1 MSAIPV
7 SAQKDSNHNFEISKN
22 LEIFNDI
29 YKQLDMFYVDS
40 LSADTVIE
48 WGIDAM
54 LRQVDPFTVYYPE
67 EGMDELKEMTTGKY
81 AGIGAVIRFYKKED
95 RVMVI
100 EPQEDSPAIEAGVKG
115 GDLILSIDGKD
126 MKGKSTQ
133 EVSENLRGDAGT
145 TFELT
150 VKRAGVEHP
159 LSFKITRRN
168 IAMPPVPYYGMVA
181 DGIGYIYFERFVDGC
196 SRDVRRAVVDLKEQ
210 GAKALVID
218 MRGNPGGPLSEAVEV
233 TNLFVPRGQ
242 KVVYTKGKLASV
254 NSEHYTKKE
263 PLDVDIPVAVLVDGS
278 TASSAEIVSGAW
290 QDWDRAVI
298 VGERTYGKGL
308 VQMIREVPYHGSL
321 KVTTSRYYI
330 PSGRCIQ
337 AYDYRHLN
345 PDGSAKT
352 LPDSLTKAFK
362 TAGGREVRDG
372 GGIKPDVVITP
383 DSLPSIVYDIA
394 TSDVLLDYVNHYV
407 QTHATIAPAGD
418 FSLTDADYADF
429 VKMVEES
436 DFTYKR
442 RTEEMM
448 KLLERTA
455 RFEGCYEGAKPEFEA
470 LAAKMKGGVA
480 ADLELPKNKE
490 EIKSVLESD
499 IVARYYFRRGV
510 VQQQLKTDKDLKT
523 ALEILT
529 DTERYES
536 LLKPVKN
543 EKEKGE
549 SQQGHHVRY
558 HGYGRSRVGGC
569 RVLLDVVFPRRDA
582 WNGRGADG
590 VSDIVG

>member
-1 MSAIPV
+1 MSAVPV

-407 QTHATIAPAGD
+407 QTHAAIAPAGE

-429 VKMVEES
+429 VKMVEGS

-455 RFEGCYEGAKPEFEA
+455 RFEGCYGGAKPEFEA
-470 LAAKMKGGVA
+470 LAAKMKGGVS
-480 ADLELPKNKE
+480 ADLEVPKNKE

-510 VQQQLKTDKDLKT
+510 VQQQLKADKDLKT

-529 DTERYES
+529 DTERYAS
-536 LLKPVKN
+536 LLKPVK
-543 EKEKGE
+543 K
-549 SQQGHHVRY
+549 
-558 HGYGRSRVGGC
+558 
-569 RVLLDVVFPRRDA
+569 
-582 WNGRGADG
+582 
-590 VSDIVG
+590 

>member
-1 MSAIPV
+1 MKKIFLAAGLCCMSAVPM

-362 TAGGREVRDG
+362 TAGGREVRGG

-407 QTHATIAPAGD
+407 QTHAAIAPAGE

-429 VKMVEES
+429 VKMVEGS

-470 LAAKMKGGVA
+470 LAAKMKGGVS
-480 ADLELPKNKE
+480 ADLEVPKNKE

-510 VQQQLKTDKDLKT
+510 VQQQLKADKDLKT

-529 DTERYES
+529 DTERYAS
-536 LLKPVKN
+536 LLKPVK
-543 EKEKGE
+543 K
-549 SQQGHHVRY
+549 
-558 HGYGRSRVGGC
+558 
-569 RVLLDVVFPRRDA
+569 
-582 WNGRGADG
+582 
-590 VSDIVG
+590 

>member
-168 IAMPPVPYYGMVA
+168 IAMPPVPYYGMVS

-536 LLKPVKN
+536 LLKPVK
-543 EKEKGE
+543 K
-549 SQQGHHVRY
+549 
-558 HGYGRSRVGGC
+558 
-569 RVLLDVVFPRRDA
+569 
-582 WNGRGADG
+582 
-590 VSDIVG
+590 

>member
-168 IAMPPVPYYGMVA
+168 IAMPPVPYYGMVS

-407 QTHATIAPAGD
+407 QTHATIAPVGD

-536 LLKPVKN
+536 LLKPVK
-543 EKEKGE
+543 K
-549 SQQGHHVRY
+549 
-558 HGYGRSRVGGC
+558 
-569 RVLLDVVFPRRDA
+569 
-582 WNGRGADG
+582 
-590 VSDIVG
+590 

>member
-1 MSAIPV
+1 MKKIFLAAGLCCMSAIPV

-168 IAMPPVPYYGMVA
+168 IAMPPVPYYGMVS

-455 RFEGCYEGAKPEFEA
+455 RFEGSYEGAKPEFEA

-536 LLKPVKN
+536 LLKPVK
-543 EKEKGE
+543 K
-549 SQQGHHVRY
+549 
-558 HGYGRSRVGGC
+558 
-569 RVLLDVVFPRRDA
+569 
-582 WNGRGADG
+582 
-590 VSDIVG
+590 

>member
-1 MSAIPV
+1 MKKIFLAAGLCCMSAIPV

-168 IAMPPVPYYGMVA
+168 IAMPPVPYYGMVS

-242 KVVYTKGKLASV
+242 KVVYSKGKLASV

-536 LLKPVKN
+536 LLKPVK
-543 EKEKGE
+543 K
-549 SQQGHHVRY
+549 
-558 HGYGRSRVGGC
+558 
-569 RVLLDVVFPRRDA
+569 
-582 WNGRGADG
+582 
-590 VSDIVG
+590 

>member
-168 IAMPPVPYYGMVA
+168 IAMPPVPYYGMVS

-418 FSLTDADYADF
+418 FSLTDADYYADF

-536 LLKPVKN
+536 LLKPVK
-543 EKEKGE
+543 K
-549 SQQGHHVRY
+549 
-558 HGYGRSRVGGC
+558 
-569 RVLLDVVFPRRDA
+569 
-582 WNGRGADG
+582 
-590 VSDIVG
+590 

>member
-1 MSAIPV
+1 MSAVPV

-254 NSEHYTKKE
+254 NSGHYTKKE
-263 PLDVDIPVAVLVDGS
+263 PLDVDIPVAVLVDCS

-407 QTHATIAPAGD
+407 QTHAAIAPAGE

-429 VKMVEES
+429 VKMVEGS

-470 LAAKMKGGVA
+470 LAAKMKGGVS
-480 ADLELPKNKE
+480 ADLEVPKNKE

-510 VQQQLKTDKDLKT
+510 VQQQLKADKDLKT

-529 DTERYES
+529 DTERYAS
-536 LLKPVKN
+536 LLKPVK
-543 EKEKGE
+543 K
-549 SQQGHHVRY
+549 
-558 HGYGRSRVGGC
+558 
-569 RVLLDVVFPRRDA
+569 
-582 WNGRGADG
+582 
-590 VSDIVG
+590 

>member
-1 MSAIPV
+1 MKKIFLAAGLCCMSAVPV

-168 IAMPPVPYYGMVA
+168 IVMPPVPYYGMVS

-536 LLKPVKN
+536 LLKPVK
-543 EKEKGE
+543 K
-549 SQQGHHVRY
+549 
-558 HGYGRSRVGGC
+558 
-569 RVLLDVVFPRRDA
+569 
-582 WNGRGADG
+582 
-590 VSDIVG
+590 

>member
-1 MSAIPV
+1 MKKIFLAVGLCCMSAVPV

-407 QTHATIAPAGD
+407 QTHAAIAPAGE

-429 VKMVEES
+429 VKMVEGS

-455 RFEGCYEGAKPEFEA
+455 RFEGCYEGVKPEFEA
-470 LAAKMKGGVA
+470 LAAKMKGGVS
-480 ADLELPKNKE
+480 ADLEVPKNKE

-510 VQQQLKTDKDLKT
+510 VQQQLKADKDLKT

-529 DTERYES
+529 DTERYAS
-536 LLKPVKN
+536 LLKPVK
-543 EKEKGE
+543 K
-549 SQQGHHVRY
+549 
-558 HGYGRSRVGGC
+558 
-569 RVLLDVVFPRRDA
+569 
-582 WNGRGADG
+582 
-590 VSDIVG
+590 

>member
-1 MSAIPV
+1 MKKIFLAAGLCCMSAIPV

-394 TSDVLLDYVNHYV
+394 TSDVLLDYVNRYV

-536 LLKPVKN
+536 LLKPVK
-543 EKEKGE
+543 K
-549 SQQGHHVRY
+549 
-558 HGYGRSRVGGC
+558 
-569 RVLLDVVFPRRDA
+569 
-582 WNGRGADG
+582 
-590 VSDIVG
+590 

>member
-1 MSAIPV
+1 MKKIFLAAGLCCMSAIPV

-54 LRQVDPFTVYYPE
+54 LRQVDPFTMYYPE

-168 IAMPPVPYYGMVA
+168 IAMPPVPYYGMVS

-394 TSDVLLDYVNHYV
+394 TSDVLLDYVNRYV

-455 RFEGCYEGAKPEFEA
+455 RFEGCYEGAKSEFEA

-510 VQQQLKTDKDLKT
+510 VQQQLKADKDLKT

-536 LLKPVKN
+536 LLKPVK
-543 EKEKGE
+543 K
-549 SQQGHHVRY
+549 
-558 HGYGRSRVGGC
+558 
-569 RVLLDVVFPRRDA
+569 
-582 WNGRGADG
+582 
-590 VSDIVG
+590 

>member
-1 MSAIPV
+1 MSASPV

-168 IAMPPVPYYGMVA
+168 IAMPPVPYYGMVS

-536 LLKPVKN
+536 LLKPVK
-543 EKEKGE
+543 K
-549 SQQGHHVRY
+549 
-558 HGYGRSRVGGC
+558 
-569 RVLLDVVFPRRDA
+569 
-582 WNGRGADG
+582 
-590 VSDIVG
+590 

>member
-1 MSAIPV
+1 MKKIFLAAGLCCMSAIPV

-536 LLKPVKN
+536 LLKPVK
-543 EKEKGE
+543 KKKRKGRIPTRA
-549 SQQGHHVRY
+549 SC
-558 HGYGRSRVGGC
+558 S
-569 RVLLDVVFPRRDA
+569 
-582 WNGRGADG
+582 
-590 VSDIVG
+590 VSWLWP

>member
-29 YKQLDMFYVDS
+29 YKQLDMFHVDS

-168 IAMPPVPYYGMVA
+168 IAMPPVPYYGMVS

-298 VGERTYGKGL
+298 VGERTYGKGV

-536 LLKPVKN
+536 LLKPVK
-543 EKEKGE
+543 K
-549 SQQGHHVRY
+549 
-558 HGYGRSRVGGC
+558 
-569 RVLLDVVFPRRDA
+569 
-582 WNGRGADG
+582 
-590 VSDIVG
+590 

>member
-1 MSAIPV
+1 MSAVPV

-218 MRGNPGGPLSEAVEV
+218 MHGNPGGPLSQAVEV

-407 QTHATIAPAGD
+407 QTHAAIAPAGE

-429 VKMVEES
+429 VKMVEGS

-470 LAAKMKGGVA
+470 LAAKMKGGVS
-480 ADLELPKNKE
+480 ADLEVPKNKE

-510 VQQQLKTDKDLKT
+510 VQQQLKADKDLKT

-529 DTERYES
+529 DTERYAS
-536 LLKPVKN
+536 LLKPVK
-543 EKEKGE
+543 K
-549 SQQGHHVRY
+549 
-558 HGYGRSRVGGC
+558 
-569 RVLLDVVFPRRDA
+569 
-582 WNGRGADG
+582 
-590 VSDIVG
+590 

>member
-1 MSAIPV
+1 MSAVPV

-263 PLDVDIPVAVLVDGS
+263 PLDVDVPVAVLVDGS

-407 QTHATIAPAGD
+407 QTHAAIAPAGE
-418 FSLTDADYADF
+418 FSWTDADYADF
-429 VKMVEES
+429 VKMVEGS

-470 LAAKMKGGVA
+470 LAAKMKGGVS
-480 ADLELPKNKE
+480 ADLEVPKNKE

-510 VQQQLKTDKDLKT
+510 VQQQLKADKDLKT

-529 DTERYES
+529 DTERYAS
-536 LLKPVKN
+536 LLKPVK
-543 EKEKGE
+543 K
-549 SQQGHHVRY
+549 
-558 HGYGRSRVGGC
+558 
-569 RVLLDVVFPRRDA
+569 
-582 WNGRGADG
+582 
-590 VSDIVG
+590 

>member
-1 MSAIPV
+1 MKKIFLAAGLCCMSAIPV

-54 LRQVDPFTVYYPE
+54 LRQVDPFTMYYPE

-168 IAMPPVPYYGMVA
+168 IAMPPVPYYGMVS

-429 VKMVEES
+429 VKMVEGS

-470 LAAKMKGGVA
+470 LAAKMKGGVS
-480 ADLELPKNKE
+480 ADLEVPKNKE

-510 VQQQLKTDKDLKT
+510 VQQQLKADKDLKT

-529 DTERYES
+529 DTERYAS
-536 LLKPVKN
+536 LLKPVK
-543 EKEKGE
+543 K
-549 SQQGHHVRY
+549 
-558 HGYGRSRVGGC
+558 
-569 RVLLDVVFPRRDA
+569 
-582 WNGRGADG
+582 
-590 VSDIVG
+590 

>member
-1 MSAIPV
+1 MSAVPV
-7 SAQKDSNHNFEISKN
+7 FAQKDSNHNFEISKN

-181 DGIGYIYFERFVDGC
+181 DGIGYVYFERFVDGC

-352 LPDSLTKAFK
+352 LPDSLTKAFA

-407 QTHATIAPAGD
+407 QTHAAIAPAGE

-429 VKMVEES
+429 VKMVEGS

-470 LAAKMKGGVA
+470 LAAKMKGGVS
-480 ADLELPKNKE
+480 ADLEVPKNKE

-510 VQQQLKTDKDLKT
+510 VQQQLKADKDLKT

-529 DTERYES
+529 DTERYAS
-536 LLKPVKN
+536 LLKPVK
-543 EKEKGE
+543 K
-549 SQQGHHVRY
+549 
-558 HGYGRSRVGGC
+558 
-569 RVLLDVVFPRRDA
+569 
-582 WNGRGADG
+582 
-590 VSDIVG
+590 

>member
-1 MSAIPV
+1 MKKIFLAAGLCCMSAIPV

-181 DGIGYIYFERFVDGC
+181 DGIGYVYFERFVDGC

-536 LLKPVKN
+536 LLKPVK
-543 EKEKGE
+543 K
-549 SQQGHHVRY
+549 
-558 HGYGRSRVGGC
+558 
-569 RVLLDVVFPRRDA
+569 
-582 WNGRGADG
+582 
-590 VSDIVG
+590 

>member
-168 IAMPPVPYYGMVA
+168 IAMPPVPYYGMVS

-510 VQQQLKTDKDLKT
+510 VQQQLKADKDLKT

-536 LLKPVKN
+536 LLKPVK
-543 EKEKGE
+543 K
-549 SQQGHHVRY
+549 
-558 HGYGRSRVGGC
+558 
-569 RVLLDVVFPRRDA
+569 
-582 WNGRGADG
+582 
-590 VSDIVG
+590 

>member
-1 MSAIPV
+1 MKKIFLAAGLCCMSAIPM

-54 LRQVDPFTVYYPE
+54 LRQVDPFTMYYPE

-536 LLKPVKN
+536 LLKPVK
-543 EKEKGE
+543 K
-549 SQQGHHVRY
+549 
-558 HGYGRSRVGGC
+558 
-569 RVLLDVVFPRRDA
+569 
-582 WNGRGADG
+582 
-590 VSDIVG
+590 

>member
-1 MSAIPV
+1 MSVAPA
-7 SAQKDSNHNFEISKN
+7 SAQKDNGHNFEISKN

-81 AGIGAVIRFYKKED
+81 AGIGAIIRLYKKED
-95 RVMVI
+95 RVMIV
-100 EPQEDSPAIEAGVKG
+100 EPQEDSPATEAGVRG
-115 GDLILSIDGKD
+115 GDLILSIDGED

-150 VKRAGVEHP
+150 VKRAGAERP

-168 IAMPPVPYYGMVA
+168 IVMPPVPYYGMVA
-181 DGIGYIYFERFVDGC
+181 DGIGYVYFERFVDGC
-196 SRDVRRAVVDLKEQ
+196 SRDVRRAVIDLKER

-254 NSEHYTKKE
+254 NSEHYTNKE
-263 PLDVDIPVAVLVDGS
+263 PLDVDIPIAVLVDGS

-298 VGERTYGKGL
+298 IGERTYGKGL
-308 VQMIREVPYHGSL
+308 VQIIREMPYHGSL

-345 PDGSAKT
+345 PDGSAGT

-362 TAGGREVRDG
+362 TARGREVRDG
-372 GGIKPDVVITP
+372 GGITPDVVIAP
-383 DSLPSIVYDIA
+383 DSLPSIVYDMA
-394 TSDVLLDYVNHYV
+394 NSDVLLDYVNRYT
-407 QTHATIAPAGD
+407 QTHDTIAPPGE
-418 FSLTDADYADF
+418 FSLTDADYAEF
-429 VKMVEES
+429 VKMAEES

-442 RTEEMM
+442 RTEEVMN
-448 KLLERTA
+448 LLEQTA
-455 RFEGCYEGAKPEFEA
+455 RFEGCYEDAKPEFEA
-470 LAAKMKGGVA
+470 LAAKMKGGLA
-480 ADLELPKNKE
+480 ADLNLPKSKE

-499 IVARYYFRRGV
+499 IVARYYFKRGV
-510 VQQQLKTDKDLKT
+510 VRQQLKTDEDLKA

-529 DTERYES
+529 DKERYES
-536 LLKPVKN
+536 LLKP
-543 EKEKGE
+543 EKE
-549 SQQGHHVRY
+549 
-558 HGYGRSRVGGC
+558 
-569 RVLLDVVFPRRDA
+569 
-582 WNGRGADG
+582 
-590 VSDIVG
+590 

>member
-1 MSAIPV
+1 MSAVPV

-407 QTHATIAPAGD
+407 QTHAAIAPDGE

-429 VKMVEES
+429 VKMVEGS

-470 LAAKMKGGVA
+470 LAAKMKGGVS
-480 ADLELPKNKE
+480 ADLEVPKNKE

-510 VQQQLKTDKDLKT
+510 VQQQLKADKDLKT

-529 DTERYES
+529 DTERYAS
-536 LLKPVKN
+536 LLKPVK
-543 EKEKGE
+543 K
-549 SQQGHHVRY
+549 
-558 HGYGRSRVGGC
+558 
-569 RVLLDVVFPRRDA
+569 
-582 WNGRGADG
+582 
-590 VSDIVG
+590 

>member
-1 MSAIPV
+1 MSAVPV

-54 LRQVDPFTVYYPE
+54 LRLVDPFTVYYPE

-352 LPDSLTKAFK
+352 LPDSLTKAFA

-407 QTHATIAPAGD
+407 QTHAAIAPAGE

-429 VKMVEES
+429 VKMVEGS

-470 LAAKMKGGVA
+470 LAAKMKGGVS
-480 ADLELPKNKE
+480 ADLEVPKNKE

-510 VQQQLKTDKDLKT
+510 VQQQLKADKDLKT

-529 DTERYES
+529 DTERYAS
-536 LLKPVKN
+536 LLKPVK
-543 EKEKGE
+543 K
-549 SQQGHHVRY
+549 
-558 HGYGRSRVGGC
+558 
-569 RVLLDVVFPRRDA
+569 
-582 WNGRGADG
+582 
-590 VSDIVG
+590 